1 MSWATS
7 VCLFDIAYAFPSFA
21 HHSPPWSL
29 LCCSIHQLIPPP
41 WSFTLLLLLPPKMP
55 FPHVSPWLHL
65 FSYSDSS
72 LNITSP
78 ESIFLILSLN
88 EHPTCLHSFFIMS
101 LSIVFHSL
109 SPFFF
114 CLFSLVFDGLLPLEC
129 QIPETKNLG
138 YHSQCQIAHPPIQ
151 LDLLNNRH
159 SKIFLK

>member
-1 MSWATS
+1 MPCPEQHLSASLTLLMLS
-7 VCLFDIAYAFPSFA
+7 LHLPTT
-21 HHSPPWSL
+21 HSPPWSL
-29 LCCSIHQLIPPP
+29 LCSSIHQLIPPP

-109 SPFFF
+109 SLFFLPIF
-114 CLFSLVFDGLLPLEC
+114 FGL
-129 QIPETKNLG
+129 
-138 YHSQCQIAHPPIQ
+138 
-151 LDLLNNRH
+151 
-159 SKIFLK
+159 